1 MYSPKRVVLHV
12 FVIVCVLALI
22 FGAMPVTVGR
32 EQASLVGGDAVARV
46 NPAGSAVA
54 GGNPPDFV
62 TQAKQTDV
70 TVTSK
75 PSAIKP
81 IDEPNPKDHWRMM
94 ERQRL
99 LEAGQTAEAAAL
111 AQTGTDRVLVVLVEF
126 AGTDVFTWTQGVST
140 WDPLGIAD
148 PNEFTG
154 VVGDC
159 SRIITQTKTFTY
171 TGPLH
176 NAIERPR
183 SAADRS
189 GQSIWA
195 PDFNPQWFTDFMFGN
210 GVVISYTRQDSS
222 PVHESFVGQ
231 SVKQYFS
238 DLSTGIYTITGDV
251 IGWLQVPHSTWY
263 YDADQ
268 CPGARSGA
276 STSRGVIP
284 GAGNARTLVKDALA
298 AVNAISNTIPGF
310 NWANYDLNGDGIIDR
325 LWIVHAGYGEEDG
338 DVLLN
343 RNPTNPADPTRT
355 TPWPAAFYGEAAVW
369 SHSSAVTPPYSV
381 TQNIA
386 AGPYIA
392 MPENGGIGVFAHEY
406 AHNLGADDLYAY
418 GEGETSAGFW
428 ALQADDWTGYPIGF
442 EPPAAD
448 PWHLDNW
455 GWLEPSVITDTSK
468 VYTVTLGQAS
478 YFNTNTATG
487 PVYRGAKIVL
497 PTGQVPLAVQ
507 PWQGSY
513 YWWGGKDNL
522 ANAKMTTRNP
532 ISLTAG
538 SQVTLT
544 FDTAYGMETEWDFM
558 WVQVSKDGGTTW
570 NTLTNTNT
578 TCTHDPSWIGG
589 LYGFPVDMCS
599 AGLGGFTDYNANFPD
614 PNTETFNLSAY
625 AGNNILLRFWYMT
638 DWGTTYEG
646 PFVDNVVV
654 KSGSTTVFSDDA
666 ESGDAKWVYAAPWE
680 RNNGLLPFTH
690 NFYLQWRNTNS
701 NGGYDSALGDSR
713 WRFGP
718 ANTGL
723 LVWYN
728 NNGKTDNEVFNYLNE
743 YPGFGPKGRMLVVD
757 SHPDPYREPDIVA
770 AGYDNEAGNVTSR
783 SQMRDAPFTLQDT
796 VGFTYTTVYAFPITT
811 TLFTNHF
818 DGRPAVS
825 TFNDALG
832 YYPGAEFVPGGP
844 VGQTT
849 PRWMT
854 KQWDASVT
862 VPSTEFYG
870 IKAPDYTDGNRMRFG
885 CSLNNLGQVLCYS
898 YATGLG
904 YDGGTGNP
912 GDINGQYGW
921 HVQVIQEAA
930 DHTWATVKIW
940 NSMKAADQ
948 SYAANKTTTSIN
960 DTVTYDYKFRQNWG
974 SPLSLFACVPLDTT
988 KVEFVPGSGTGGAV
1002 ALPMSCASAASA
1014 LSSDQPLSA
1023 LAADATSSVAAVG
1036 WTGGNIGTGIG
1047 SPGFGFQVKVKA
1059 VAGMLSSNVML
1070 YDQGAAWTTLTASD
1084 VTVVP
1089 AVKVFLPLVL
1099 R

>member
-1 MYSPKRVVLHV
+1 MLAL
-12 FVIVCVLALI
+12 VLATTQPST
-22 FGAMPVTVGR
+22 APAP
-32 EQASLVGGDAVARV
+32 ASLSGGGDA
-46 NPAGSAVA
+46 AVA
-54 GGNPPDFV
+54 SLGRASGGGGGNPPV
-62 TQAKQTDV
+62 DV
-70 TVTSK
+70 KNPAANYTPGTAV
-75 PSAIKP
+75 KP
-81 IDEPNPKDHWRMM
+81 IDQPNPKDHWRMM

-111 AQTGTDRVLVVLVEF
+111 AQTGTDRVLVILAEF
-126 AGTDVFTWTQGVST
+126 AGTDVFTWTAPITPTDPTTGSQ
-140 WDPLGIAD
+140 WDPQGMAD
-148 PNEFTG
+148 PSQAVTDANG
-154 VVGDC
+154 AAVMGDC
-159 SRIITQTKTFTY
+159 SKIITQTKTFTY

-189 GQSIWA
+189 GQSIWT
-195 PDFNPQWFTDFMFGN
+195 PDFNPLWFTDFMFGN

-222 PVHESFVGQ
+222 PVHESFTGQ
-231 SVKQYFS
+231 SVNRYFS
-238 DLSTGIYTITGDV
+238 DLSSGTYTITGDV
-251 IGWLQVPHSTWY
+251 IGWVSVPHSTWY
-263 YDADQ
+263 YGNDE
-268 CPGARSGA
+268 CPGARSGP
-276 STSRGVIP
+276 TSGAAADGSVIP
-284 GAGNARTLVKDALA
+284 GAGGTKTLVKDALN

-310 NWANYDLNGDGIIDR
+310 SWANYDLNGDGIIDR

-355 TPWPAAFYGEAAVW
+355 TPWPAAFYGEASVW
-369 SHSSAVTPPYSV
+369 SHSGGVTPVYSV

-386 AGPYIA
+386 AGPYIM

-418 GEGETSAGFW
+418 GLGETSAGFW

-455 GWLEPSVITDTSK
+455 GWLNPFVVTDTSK

-478 YFNTNTATG
+478 YFNTNTAPGTA
-487 PVYRGAKIVL
+487 YRGAKIVL
-497 PTGQVPLAVQ
+497 PTGLVPLAVQ

-513 YWWGGKDNL
+513 YWWGGKENL
-522 ANAKMTTRNP
+522 ANAMMTTKNP
-532 ISLTAG
+532 ISLTAA
-538 SQVTLT
+538 SNVTLT

-614 PNTETFNLSAY
+614 PDTETFNLSAY
-625 AGNNILLRFWYMT
+625 AGQSVLLRFWYMT
-638 DWGTTYEG
+638 DWGTTNEG
-646 PFVDNVVV
+646 PFVDNVMI
-654 KSGSTTVFSDDA
+654 KAGATTVFSDDA
-666 ESGDAKWVYAAPWE
+666 ESGDAKWNYAAPWE
-680 RNNGLLPFTH
+680 RSDGTLPFTH

-728 NNGKTDNEVFNYLNE
+728 NNSKTDNEVFNYLNE

-811 TLFTNHF
+811 TLFTNYF

-870 IKAPDYTDGNRMRFG
+870 IKAPGYTDGNRMRFD
-885 CSLNNLGQVLCYS
+885 CSLNDLGQVLCYS

-940 NSMKAADQ
+940 NAMKAADQ
-948 SYAANKTTTSIN
+948 AFTANKSSTSLN
-960 DTVTYDYKFRQNWG
+960 DTVTYNYTLNQNWG

-1002 ALPMSCASAASA
+1002 ALPMSCASAAGA

-1023 LAADATSSVAAVG
+1023 LAADATSAVAAVG
-1036 WTGGNIGTGIG
+1036 WSGGNIGTGIS
-1047 SPGFGFQVKVKA
+1047 SPGFGFQVKVKV
-1059 VAGMLSSNVML
+1059 VAGVLHQSVNL
-1070 YDQGAAWTTLTASD
+1070 YDSGSLWTTLNASN

-1089 AVKVFLPLVL
+1089 AFKVFLPLTIK
-1099 R
+1099 